1 MEIKSI
7 PKLIIDILSKENRL
21 TINEIF
27 EKSKLPEERK
37 EYLRL
42 CVWRLETNKNPR
54 ISKDGKKVRE
64 YLYSLKENAINERE
78 LLIQFHSIVNRRMDF
93 IEEPTE
99 NEKKIIKNIEN
110 LRGDNKTSLLDKLK
124 GVIEK

>member
-1 MEIKSI
+1 MEIESI

-27 EKSKLPEERK
+27 EKSRLPTERK

-42 CVWRLETNKNPR
+42 CVNRLSESKR
-54 ISKDGKKVRE
+54 IAKDGKRVRE
-64 YLYSLKENAINERE
+64 YLYQLKQNAINERE
-78 LLIQFHSIVNRRMDF
+78 LLIQLHSIVNRRMDF

-99 NEKKIIKNIEN
+99 NEKKTIKNIEN
-110 LRGDNKTSLLDKLK
+110 IRGDNKTSLLDKLK